1 MAGRMSKR
9 ATSASRRLEK
19 SLPGNII
26 GKPVVATNTYPLL
39 KGLIDRFPDRI
50 AISTDWKG
58 TSYDPT
64 FVIVN
69 RLICWKD
76 LSMDFVTGL
85 PICTDWKGTSYDS
98 IPADENGRLQA
109 GADNDRCTRA
119 CGARGRQKIRTCSAS
134 PPEFLL
140 HHHHHPTYHPA
151 YNGSYDAKSRA

>member
-19 SLPGNII
+19 SLPGNTI
-26 GKPVVATNTYPLL
+26 GRPAVATDIYPSL
-39 KGLIDRFPDRI
+39 KGLNNRFRDRI

-64 FVIVN
+64 LVIVN
-69 RLICWKD
+69 RLIRWKD

-98 IPADENGRLQA
+98 IPADENG
-109 GADNDRCTRA
+109 NM
-119 CGARGRQKIRTCSAS
+119 
-134 PPEFLL
+134 
-140 HHHHHPTYHPA
+140 H
-151 YNGSYDAKSRA
+151 AK